1 MSTIRG
7 YDVQNISADTGE
19 VTVIPAATNIYSLGV
34 IENIITMRMRLRTN
48 VPEDPYLGGQ
58 MLATVRWNDGNA
70 VQEWNMAIGTYAD
83 NYAELPQEIWADMF
97 REVTIQVTPYV
108 PGTGSVDVL
117 LDYVEL

>member
-7 YDVQNISADTGE
+7 YVGTDISADTGE
-19 VTVIPAATNIYSLGV
+19 VEVIPAPVNIYALGV
-34 IENIITMRMRLRTN
+34 AENIVTLRMRMRTN
-48 VPEDPYLGGQ
+48 VPQDPYLGGQ

-70 VQEWNMAIGTYAD
+70 VQEWNMGLSTYAD

-97 REVTIQVTPYV
+97 RAVTIQVQPLV
-108 PGTGSVDVL
+108 AGGSVDVL